1 MLWVKR
7 MGKTIKIELTS
18 RELFILND
26 LLERFKLS
34 ENFEYL
40 NLNDRIDF
48 LSLLSKIRRPYEK
61 LISSIRIKD
70 IEKLRWEY
78 ETWEGI

>member
-1 MLWVKR
+1 
-7 MGKTIKIELTS
+7 MGKTIKIELTA

-26 LLERFKLS
+26 LLEKFKLS